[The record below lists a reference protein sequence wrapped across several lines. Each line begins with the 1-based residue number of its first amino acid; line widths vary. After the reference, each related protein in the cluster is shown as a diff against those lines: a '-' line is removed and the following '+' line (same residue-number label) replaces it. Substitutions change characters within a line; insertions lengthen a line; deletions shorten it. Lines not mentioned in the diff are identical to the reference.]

1 MAYKSARKSLELQQL
16 SNKINGFAA
25 IPFAAV
31 PHAGWIKAVRT
42 ALGMTLQQVGQKAGM
57 SRQSMLALEKR
68 ECEGTIS
75 LRSLQQA
82 AAAMDMHLVYGF
94 VPNAGSL
101 EALIEQR
108 ALELATQVVMRTHQ
122 NMVLENQSNSEERLQ
137 AAIAERAAIFRVEMP
152 KILWD

>member
-16 SNKINGFAA
+16 SNKIKGFAA

-31 PHAGWIKAVRT
+31 PPAGWIKAART
-42 ALGMTLQQVGQKAGM
+42 ALGMTLQQIGKKAGM
-57 SRQSMLALEKR
+57 TRQSVLALEKR
-68 ECEGTIS
+68 EREGTIS
-75 LRSLQQA
+75 LRALQEA

-108 ALELATQVVMRTHQ
+108 ALELATHVVMRTHQ
-122 NMVLENQSNSEERLQ
+122 TMLLENQSNSEDRIQ
-137 AAIAERAAIFRVEMP
+137 AAIAERAAAFRVEMP

>member
-16 SNKINGFAA
+16 SNKIKGFAA

-42 ALGMTLQQVGQKAGM
+42 ALGMTLQQVGQKAG
-57 SRQSMLALEKR
+57 
-68 ECEGTIS
+68 IS